1 MQFTAD
7 DCKLKVKVLKLL
19 VLEIEMNTNQIT
31 YPQKDRWSYLW
42 LLIGTLL
49 GFLWRMPLVWWLAP
63 IFLMR
68 FMRSQKIWRGLLL
81 VWLATFI
88 STLSPMYS
96 IMNAFMPTPLPVF
109 LITSAI
115 TALLMSGLS
124 YLADRLLVSHLP
136 GFASTLVFPLMMTSL
151 DFISAKANPMGSLA
165 AAAYFQY
172 SNLALIQLLSIT
184 GMWGIVFLVN
194 WLGPVVNYAWER
206 SFEWKEIRR
215 SVLIYTAIM
224 LLVLLYGGV
233 RLAYAPQASSTVRVH
248 GITAV
253 DMRMDMLPKIH
264 QAQEGD
270 RESYRQL
277 AAENQEIYL
286 EATLREAQ
294 AGAQIIHWPEMAVN
308 VPKEDETDFIARLS
322 QIAVDEDVYL
332 VAAYFTNFEDGS
344 PWENK
349 LVIINPA
356 GEIVLDHDKYAM
368 VALEG
373 TAGGD
378 GILRTVETPFGTL
391 SGIICNDTNHEEV
404 VAQAGKNGTD
414 ILFAPSM
421 EVKAIDPIHAHMAMY
436 RAIENGITLVRQADN
451 GLSIVVDPYGRFI
464 ATMDH
469 FNSAERVMVAQ
480 VPIQSTFTLYPFIG
494 DLFAWLAIAGFVV
507 IVICAVV
514 RSRREKRSQDVI
526 EKP

>member
-1 MQFTAD
+1 
-7 DCKLKVKVLKLL
+7 
-19 VLEIEMNTNQIT
+19 
-31 YPQKDRWSYLW
+31 
-42 LLIGTLL
+42 
-49 GFLWRMPLVWWLAP
+49 
-63 IFLMR
+63 
-68 FMRSQKIWRGLLL
+68 
-81 VWLATFI
+81 
-88 STLSPMYS
+88 
-96 IMNAFMPTPLPVF
+96 
-109 LITSAI
+109 
-115 TALLMSGLS
+115 
-124 YLADRLLVSHLP
+124 
-136 GFASTLVFPLMMTSL
+136 
-151 DFISAKANPMGSLA
+151 MGSLA

-494 DLFAWLAIAGFVV
+494 DLFAWLAIAGFVGITIWA
-507 IVICAVV
+507 IV
-514 RSRREKRSQDVI
+514 RGRREKRSQDVI